1 MVFVFPTYFTQCDH
15 FQVHVAS
22 NGIIS
27 FFFMAE
33 QYFIVCVCVCMYI
46 YHIFFIHSCV
56 DGHLGCIFV
65 LAFVNS
71 ATLNKRV
78 HVSLWITVFSRCIA
92 RSRIAGSFGNSTFS
106 FLRNFHTLFCSDCT
120 NFHSYQQCRRVPF
133 SLHPIQHLLLV
144 CVYIYLGAG
153 SQLLH
158 TGSSLCCSIPALQ
171 FWHVESSSLTRIESR
186 FPALGVQSLSH
197 WTTREVPE
205 LHFLMGIAANNLW
218 PCLTCNTGHSFS
230 LFLFFCLLALSPSFS
245 HLPSFLQV
253 KWIVGGFLKITLPC
267 LVFFLKFMLEQSLLG

>member
-1 MVFVFPTYFTQCDH
+1 MREVPIVPYFR
-15 FQVHVAS
+15 FLIQVISYGICLSNLLHVVW
-22 NGIIS
+22 S
-27 FFFMAE
+27 FLGPCCLKWY
-33 QYFIVCVCVCMYI
+33 YFILFYGWIVFHCVCVCICMYI

-144 CVYIYLGAG
+144 CVYIY
-153 SQLLH
+153 
-158 TGSSLCCSIPALQ
+158 I
-171 FWHVESSSLTRIESR
+171 
-186 FPALGVQSLSH
+186 
-197 WTTREVPE
+197 
-205 LHFLMGIAANNLW
+205 
-218 PCLTCNTGHSFS
+218 
-230 LFLFFCLLALSPSFS
+230 
-245 HLPSFLQV
+245 
-253 KWIVGGFLKITLPC
+253 
-267 LVFFLKFMLEQSLLG
+267 